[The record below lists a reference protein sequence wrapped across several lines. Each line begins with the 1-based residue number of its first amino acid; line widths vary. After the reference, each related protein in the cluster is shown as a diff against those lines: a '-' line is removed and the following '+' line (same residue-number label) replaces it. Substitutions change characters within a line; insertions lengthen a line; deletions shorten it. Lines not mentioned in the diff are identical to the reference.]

1 MEARDRAIDLYMTGI
16 RDGRPHE
23 ALDRNIGARYTQH
36 STGVADGKDGFLEFF
51 LPFLERNPIRDIQVV
66 RSLQDGRHVFI
77 QAYQNLGNGDA
88 EWVTMDFFDSDDE
101 GKIIEHWDVIAA
113 YSSSNPSG
121 RSSVDGPTEI
131 TDLDQTDANKAVV
144 RELIE
149 QVLMGGG
156 DPMRIGEFIADDYL
170 QHNPEVGDG
179 LETFA
184 KLAQDP
190 NAPLHYDEI
199 FLMVGEGNFVATLSK
214 ANWEGAPLC
223 QADLFRLENGKVVEH
238 WDASEPVTDD
248 TANSGKF

>member
-77 QAYQNLGNGDA
+77 QAYQNLGNGAA

-113 YSSSNPSG
+113 YSASNPSG

-131 TDLDQTDANKAVV
+131 TDRDQTEANKAVV

-149 QVLMGGG
+149 QVLMDGG

-184 KLAQDP
+184 QLAQDP